1 MKAGLGMFQI
11 GLRLFRLVVGSIQD
25 WLRVYLGLVD
35 GLFRMCLEFVEG
47 WFRQNFGLTTV
58 DLRWFDLYSGLVE
71 ICCFSFGFVQDW
83 LPSSSLLMLGESCF
97 KALVFVEQ
105 KW

>member
-1 MKAGLGMFQI
+1 MDYLGCAWSLLKVGLG
-11 GLRLFRLVVGSIQD
+11 
-25 WLRVYLGLVD
+25 
-35 GLFRMCLEFVEG
+35 
-47 WFRQNFGLTTV
+47 QNFGLTTV